1 MRSADLL
8 ALLTD
13 SLVDGWRRPREPLLI
28 LTAALEAAAMIA
40 KISLVVAGL
49 AVVSLLGATPSIAR
63 DYPFCRKGEAG
74 PGDCKYDTY
83 EQCAAAVSGTAGYC
97 QPNYWLPPAGQ
108 GNPEQA
114 TRRVRRY

>member
-1 MRSADLL
+1 
-8 ALLTD
+8 
-13 SLVDGWRRPREPLLI
+13 
-28 LTAALEAAAMIA
+28 MIA

-83 EQCAAAVSGTAGYC
+83 EQCAAAVSGTAGY
-97 QPNYWLPPAGQ
+97 WLLPA
-108 GNPEQA
+108 ELLA
-114 TRRVRRY
+114 AARRTGKSGAGHAARAPILKPAERSLAALENARMWDMRAG